1 MNEQQPPV
9 NQEAQAKLQ
18 DDVTPLTED
27 EVRTIR
33 LQASRSKKPRLRSR
47 SHKKKK

>member
-1 MNEQQPPV
+1 MNEQPPV

-33 LQASRSKKPRLRSR
+33 LQASRSKKPKLRSR
-47 SHKKKK
+47 SYIL